1 MRGHTR
7 GLARGGRGQED
18 RALQAE
24 EMTPEDQSPVANVE
38 GRGGAVLS
46 WVETELLKR
55 SLRSNMWGLIP
66 CDLYP
71 YKKSTVR
78 QRRKKTSGG
87 HGEEAAVCKLT
98 REASEETRS
107 ADSFILDL

>member
-38 GRGGAVLS
+38 GRGGQCFLGGDRAF
-46 WVETELLKR
+46 
-55 SLRSNMWGLIP
+55 
-66 CDLYP
+66 
-71 YKKSTVR
+71 KKVI
-78 QRRKKTSGG
+78 KVKYVGPNP
-87 HGEEAAVCKLT
+87 V
-98 REASEETRS
+98 
-107 ADSFILDL
+107 

>member
-38 GRGGAVLS
+38 GR
-46 WVETELLKR
+46 K
-55 SLRSNMWGLIP
+55 
-66 CDLYP
+66 
-71 YKKSTVR
+71 
-78 QRRKKTSGG
+78 
-87 HGEEAAVCKLT
+87 
-98 REASEETRS
+98 EETGRR
-107 ADSFILDL
+107 DEGRK